1 MNTLTVSQLNR
12 YVMSVL
18 ESDPNL
24 SGLTIQGEISSFKK
38 YPSGHL
44 YFTLKDDNSAVSC
57 VMFKG
62 SAVNLS
68 FDPQDGL
75 RVILNAKASL
85 YERDGKF
92 QLYVSQMKPDGIGN
106 LYEAFEKLKE
116 KLRLEGLF
124 DQQYKRK
131 IPSLPR
137 RIGVVTS
144 PKGAVI
150 RDIINVL
157 GRRFPDF
164 NLVLIPVTVQGETAS
179 KSIVDAIRTFN
190 KMKEVDV
197 IIVGRGGGS
206 MEDLWCFNEENVA
219 RAVFN
224 SEIPIIS
231 AVGHET
237 DFTICDLV
245 ADLRAPTPSAA
256 AELAM
261 PVKTEIKSNIYLKQ
275 EKLMKNLE
283 SKLRYNKLRLD
294 HLNKSRIFLSPSSIY
309 DPYKQEI
316 ADLEQ
321 SLKEAID
328 NILGRTREKAG
339 SIIMK
344 LDTLSPLK
352 ILSRGY
358 SLVQIKENL
367 KILKYVNDVT
377 AGDNLLI
384 RLSDGVVECEVTG

>member
-44 YFTLKDDNSAVSC
+44 YFTLKDDNAAVSC

-68 FDPQDGL
+68 FVPQDGL
-75 RVILNAKASL
+75 RVLVNAKASL

-92 QLYVSQMKPDGIGN
+92 QLYVNQMQPDGIGN
-106 LYEAFEKLKE
+106 LYTAFEKLKE
-116 KLRLEGLF
+116 KLRSEGLF
-124 DQQYKRK
+124 DQKYKQK
-131 IPSLPR
+131 IPLLPR

-157 GRRFPDF
+157 SRRFSEF
-164 NLVLIPVTVQGETAS
+164 NLVLIPVAVQGDTAS
-179 KSIVDAIRTFN
+179 KSIVAAIETFN
-190 KMKEVDV
+190 RMNEVDV
-197 IIVGRGGGS
+197 LIVGRGGGS
-206 MEDLWCFNEENVA
+206 MEDLWCFNEESVA

-224 SEIPIIS
+224 SRIPIIS

-237 DFTICDLV
+237 DFTICDMV

-256 AELAM
+256 AELSM
-261 PVKTEIKSNIYLKQ
+261 PVKTELKRNIYLKQ
-275 EKLMKNLE
+275 EKLINNLE
-283 SKLRYNKLRLD
+283 GKLRYNRLRLD
-294 HLNKSRIFLSPSSIY
+294 HLNKSRIFVTPESIY
-309 DPYKQEI
+309 DPQKQEI
-316 ADLEQ
+316 ANLEQ
-321 SLKEAID
+321 SLKDSIE
-328 NILGRTREKAG
+328 NILSRTKEKTG
-339 SIIMK
+339 NTLMK

-367 KILKYVNDVT
+367 KILKSIHDV
-377 AGDNLLI
+377 AQGDNLLV
-384 RLSDGVVECEVTG
+384 RLTDGVVECEVT

>member
-44 YFTLKDDNSAVSC
+44 YFTLKDDNAAVSC

-68 FDPQDGL
+68 FVPQDGL
-75 RVILNAKASL
+75 RVLVNAKASL

-92 QLYVSQMKPDGIGN
+92 QLYVNQMQPDGIGN
-106 LYEAFEKLKE
+106 LYTAFEKLKE
-116 KLRLEGLF
+116 KLRSEGLF
-124 DQQYKRK
+124 DQKYKQK
-131 IPSLPR
+131 IPLLPR

-157 GRRFPDF
+157 ARRFSEF
-164 NLVLIPVTVQGETAS
+164 NLVLIPVAVQGDTAS
-179 KSIVDAIRTFN
+179 KSIVAAIETFN
-190 KMKEVDV
+190 RMNEVDV
-197 IIVGRGGGS
+197 LIVGRGGGS

-224 SEIPIIS
+224 SRIPIIS

-237 DFTICDLV
+237 DFTICDMV

-256 AELAM
+256 AELSM
-261 PVKTEIKSNIYLKQ
+261 PVKTELKRNIYLKQ
-275 EKLMKNLE
+275 EKLINNLE
-283 SKLRYNKLRLD
+283 GKLRYNRLRLD
-294 HLNKSRIFLSPSSIY
+294 HLNKSRIFVTPESIY
-309 DPYKQEI
+309 DPQKQEI
-316 ADLEQ
+316 ANLEQ
-321 SLKEAID
+321 SLKDSIE
-328 NILGRTREKAG
+328 NIISRTREKTG
-339 SIIMK
+339 NTLMK

-367 KILKYVNDVT
+367 KILKSIHDV
-377 AGDNLLI
+377 AQGDNLLV
-384 RLSDGVVECEVTG
+384 RLTDGVVECEVT

>member
-44 YFTLKDDNSAVSC
+44 YFTLKDDNAAVSC

-68 FDPQDGL
+68 FAPQDGL
-75 RVILNAKASL
+75 RVLVNAKASL

-92 QLYVSQMKPDGIGN
+92 QLYVNQMQPDGIGN
-106 LYEAFEKLKE
+106 LYTAFEKLKE
-116 KLRLEGLF
+116 KLRIEGLF
-124 DQQYKRK
+124 DQKYKQK
-131 IPSLPR
+131 IPLLPR

-157 GRRFPDF
+157 ARRFSLF
-164 NLVLIPVTVQGETAS
+164 NLLLIPVAVQGDTAS
-179 KSIVDAIRTFN
+179 KSIVAAIETFN
-190 KMKEVDV
+190 RMNEVDV
-197 IIVGRGGGS
+197 LIVGRGGGS

-224 SEIPIIS
+224 SRIPIIS

-237 DFTICDLV
+237 DFTICDMV

-256 AELAM
+256 AELSM
-261 PVKTEIKSNIYLKQ
+261 PVKTELKRNIYLKQ
-275 EKLMKNLE
+275 EKLINNLE
-283 SKLRYNKLRLD
+283 GKLRYNRLRLD
-294 HLNKSRIFLSPSSIY
+294 HLNKSRIFVTPESIY
-309 DPYKQEI
+309 DPQKQEI
-316 ADLEQ
+316 ANLEQ
-321 SLKEAID
+321 SLKDSIE
-328 NILGRTREKAG
+328 NILSRTREKTG
-339 SIIMK
+339 NTLMK

-367 KILKYVNDVT
+367 KILKSIHDV
-377 AGDNLLI
+377 AQGDNLLV
-384 RLSDGVVECEVTG
+384 RLTDGVVECEVT

>member
-12 YVMSVL
+12 YIMSVL

-44 YFTLKDDNSAVSC
+44 YFTLKDDNAAVSC

-68 FDPQDGL
+68 FTPQDGL
-75 RVILNAKASL
+75 RVLVNAKASL

-92 QLYVSQMKPDGIGN
+92 QLYVNQMQPDGIGN
-106 LYEAFEKLKE
+106 LYTAFEKLKE

-124 DQQYKRK
+124 DQKYKQK
-131 IPSLPR
+131 IPLLPK

-157 GRRFPDF
+157 ARRFSEF
-164 NLVLIPVTVQGETAS
+164 NLVLIPVAVQGDTAS
-179 KSIVDAIRTFN
+179 KSIVAAIETFN
-190 KMKEVDV
+190 RMNEVDV
-197 IIVGRGGGS
+197 LIVGRGGGS
-206 MEDLWCFNEENVA
+206 MEDLWCFNEESVA

-224 SEIPIIS
+224 SRIPIIS

-237 DFTICDLV
+237 DFTICDMV

-256 AELAM
+256 AELSM
-261 PVKTEIKSNIYLKQ
+261 PVKTELKRNIYLKQ
-275 EKLMKNLE
+275 EKLINNLE
-283 SKLRYNKLRLD
+283 GKLRYNRLRLD
-294 HLNKSRIFLSPSSIY
+294 HLNKSRIFVTPESIY
-309 DPYKQEI
+309 DPQKQEI
-316 ADLEQ
+316 ANLEQ
-321 SLKEAID
+321 SLKDSIE
-328 NILGRTREKAG
+328 NILSRTKEKTG
-339 SIIMK
+339 NTLMK

-367 KILKYVNDVT
+367 KILKSIHDV
-377 AGDNLLI
+377 AQGDNLLV
-384 RLSDGVVECEVTG
+384 RLTDGVVECEVT